1 MLNVLVL
8 VPVRVRVCVLAF
20 GFAPRMPRLITLLW
34 SHPTSTSTFPS
45 PSSFAFPLSFNLL
58 PSLPSCHLAFVIAI
72 LSPLRCLSY
81 DLQCNPCSGAPG
93 PLHPY
98 VFGQNRNFPFDS
110 HRNMFFKQIMENPGR
125 PVLCCVV
132 SPLLFVCG

>member
-1 MLNVLVL
+1 MRDPVAIPGNHPLTLNTPQTHISNTCQMLNVLVL

-93 PLHPY
+93 APASIC
-98 VFGQNRNFPFDS
+98 F
-110 HRNMFFKQIMENPGR
+110 R
-125 PVLCCVV
+125 PEPEF
-132 SPLLFVCG
+132 SI